1 MLQGGVLRMDD
12 PWNVQVDF
20 QIQFID
26 SCVML
31 QFV

>member
-12 PWNVQVDF
+12 LWNVQVDF
-20 QIQFID
+20 QIHFTD